1 MLKIREINLKEIS
14 SRTTFNQ
21 HGEINIKGLGPFGKV
36 MELFAKQFLGAGVK
50 RVSRSI
56 VKSTG
61 ISDHFSIPSDLK
73 LIKTSNLLSLFQ
85 SITIMED
92 LLQKQK
98 CCGLMDNDPFH
109 RYDLNQCT
117 IRKGNFHKDKSA
129 NHSNIVAKVQKMTR
143 KL

>member
-36 MELFAKQFLGAGVK
+36 MELFAKQFLGTGAK

-73 LIKTSNLLSLFQ
+73 LIKTSDSATCFLCFRV
-85 SITIMED
+85 
-92 LLQKQK
+92 LQLWKIFCRSK
-98 CCGLMDNDPFH
+98 N
-109 RYDLNQCT
+109 
-117 IRKGNFHKDKSA
+117 A
-129 NHSNIVAKVQKMTR
+129 AV
-143 KL
+143 